1 MGQKTTLVGES
12 FAPWVK
18 DQVEA
23 RQNLLGRRAGE
34 RYTNNELR
42 YMNSKTS
49 FLRLVSGVNINE
61 NFSPSNTTRLED
73 LGLSD
78 DFLNE
83 KLARHFVLEGGTTI
97 ISQSASNPSGN
108 PQFRS
113 GLAKSLNATDTSL
126 NSMGV
131 YGLASS
137 EEYGYSPMPG
147 LIDAEIKSLNRGSL
161 KEATVKIKCWNPRQ
175 FDIIDT
181 LFIKLKYGMLLEW
194 GHSIYVDNN
203 GEVQNN
209 NFSLAE
215 EFLSAQPT
223 AGVEAT
229 NSDQQAIYRSIEKY
243 REESNGNYD
252 AILAYVK
259 NFNWTLN
266 PDNSYDIE
274 LSLISIGDVI
284 ESLKVDVTLKNNYN
298 IEIAGYDEE
307 DQKEAES
314 TLIKHANRSLL
325 DKIFG
330 GIYQTTE
337 FIDDVTA
344 GSKKLGTVVK
354 RGTGEAQQIKID
366 TISDI
371 INDSKN
377 KFFTSFPKALKD
389 GLSTLLPQ
397 LHLDTSLS
405 KSQQKAIV
413 KAFERIASPEVVRL
427 EFADISDGQ
436 EEAYYVK
443 LGTLLRIIENAF
455 IPKSDPTSENPE
467 PMFRINNTFRTVI
480 EEGNDLERVA
490 LCYTLPVQVSQDP
503 SVCLIPLPEDL
514 DDIQSL
520 LEVDV
525 LQKLRNANP
534 ELSEADAREYLKE
547 NVDADEP
554 WWSFGAGSDTQQFID
569 NFKEATDE
577 AKKFNKFL
585 GKHFRRTDSDYIG
598 NMNHIHVNLGFVS
611 KIFTKLINAQEKNK
625 GVNVYEFLNQIMSGI
640 GTALGGLNDFEV
652 VYDSDINFFYIIDN
666 TQLPDGPKV
675 AKEINEDP
683 VEFLINIQD
692 PIGGRGSF
700 VTNTQIKSEI
710 SSELA
715 SEISIAAVS
724 PGQSSQNATSTR
736 FQWLN
741 YGTENRILRA
751 TEVADQQGDSE
762 NNAVSE
768 EELESILENYAF
780 TLENFAFYLKQ
791 VANQYYN
798 ESDAQDQVTALK
810 NIFTLA
816 SQEIEKS
823 QVSDPE
829 KEGTQARGF
838 IPINLS
844 ITLDGLSGPKIYEKF
859 KIPDTFLPSSYK
871 GNVNFLVKEITHTI
885 GEGKWET
892 SFGSL
897 CVPFT
902 SKEGVTTHAKLPETK
917 TSNPNQSS
925 NSTAPEEPDD
935 YKSLSS
941 GLPHGR
947 PPYEVPG
954 YQFAKGGSKTNAG
967 DGYRIFQKQKRRK
980 TQIILHHTAGHA
992 KQGAEGTAV
1001 TAQVI
1006 WSKRADH
1013 VSTHAVISFDGYVDL
1028 LFPDEFYGNNTGK
1041 GYNNRTLGIEI
1052 QSLGYCYQKGNKVIS
1067 AASTGELPA
1076 FDGNNKGYIAAVDKF
1091 GNDNPYKDYQY
1102 YQAYTQAQIDAT
1114 IAQTL
1119 NWINKH
1125 NIPFSYD
1132 YDLLFPKKTGTTYD
1146 NSYNTWKAGTPGVY
1160 THNSLKPTKSDIFP
1174 QYDMLFALRNLALQ
1188 LKQEGRPDCL
1198 GDVTD
1203 YGPNFPNGYNL

>member
-23 RQNLLGRRAGE
+23 RQNLLGKRAGQ

-42 YMNSKTS
+42 YINNKTS
-49 FLRLVSGVNINE
+49 FLRLVSGVNINA
-61 NFSPSNTTRLED
+61 NPGPNNTTRLKD

-78 DFLNE
+78 DFLENE
-83 KLARHFVLEGGTTI
+83 LARHFVLEGGTTRI
-97 ISQSASNPSGN
+97 NKDANPE
-108 PQFRS
+108 FRS
-113 GLAKSLNATDTSL
+113 GLAKSLNPTDTSL

-209 NFSLAE
+209 NLSLAE
-215 EFLSAQPT
+215 EFLSAQP
-223 AGVEAT
+223 AADVKAT
-229 NSDQQAIYRSIEKY
+229 NSSQQAIYRSIEKY
-243 REESNGNYD
+243 REDSNGNYD

-266 PDNSYDIE
+266 PDNSYDIT

-284 ESLKVDVTLKNNYN
+284 ESLKVNVSLKGPN
-298 IEIAGYDEE
+298 IIIAGNDKE
-307 DQKEAES
+307 DQAES
-314 TLIKHANRSLL
+314 DFTLIKHANRSIL
-325 DKIFG
+325 DQVFG

-337 FIDDVTA
+337 FIDDSGT
-344 GSKKLGTVVK
+344 SNLGTS
-354 RGTGEAQQIKID
+354 TGEYGDAKKIKIK
-366 TISDI
+366 TLKDI
-371 INDSKN
+371 VDDPSNQ
-377 KFFTSFPKALKD
+377 FFKSFPQPLKD
-389 GLSTLLPQ
+389 GLATYLPQ
-397 LHLDTSLS
+397 ANRTNAVE
-405 KSQQKAIV
+405 QRAV
-413 KAFERIASPEVVRL
+413 ARAFEQLVSPEAIRL
-427 EFADISDGQ
+427 EFSEITDGQ

-455 IPKSDPTSENPE
+455 IPKSDIESDNPE
-467 PMFRINNTFRTVI
+467 PMFRINHTFQNEV
-480 EEGNDLERVA
+480 ESGSDLERVA
-490 LCYTLPVQVSQDP
+490 LCYTLPVQVSLDP
-503 SVCLIPLPEDL
+503 SVCLIPLPENL

-520 LEVDV
+520 AETDV
-525 LQKLRNANP
+525 IQKLRDANP
-534 ELSEADAREYLKE
+534 ELSEADAREYLKD

-554 WWSFGAGSDTQQFID
+554 WYNFGAGSDTQQFID
-569 NFKEATDE
+569 NFEEAIKE
-577 AKKFNKFL
+577 AKKFNKFI
-585 GKHFRRTDSDYIG
+585 GNTFRRTDSDYIG
-598 NMNHIHVNLGFVS
+598 NMNHIHVNLGFISSVY
-611 KIFTKLINAQEKNK
+611 TKLFNADSENK
-625 GVNVYEFLNQIMSGI
+625 GINVYEFLKQIMNGI
-640 GTALGGLNDFEV
+640 GKALGGLNDFEV

-666 TQLPDGPKV
+666 TQLPDGPKI
-675 AKEINEDP
+675 ATEINESP
-683 VEFLINIQD
+683 VEFLINLND
-692 PIGGRGSF
+692 PINGRGSF

-751 TEVADQQGDSE
+751 TEVQNQSGKQNSATGSD
-762 NNAVSE
+762 
-768 EELESILENYAF
+768 LESILEDYAF
-780 TLENFAFYLKQ
+780 TLENFAFYIKQ
-791 VANQYYN
+791 VANQYYDVDN
-798 ESDAQDQVTALK
+798 AQDYQTSVK
-810 NIFTLA
+810 NILSLA
-816 SQEIEKS
+816 SQNIERS
-823 QVSDPE
+823 QANNPT

-871 GNVNFLVKEITHTI
+871 GNVNFLVKEISHTI
-885 GEGKWET
+885 GDGKWET

-902 SKEGVTTHAKLPETK
+902 SKEGVTTHTK
-917 TSNPNQSS
+917 IHKKPTSSPNNTES
-925 NSTAPEEPDD
+925 NSSQEDPND
-935 YKSLSS
+935 YRSLSS

-947 PPYEVPG
+947 PDYPVEG
-954 YQFAKGGSKTNAG
+954 YQYAQGGNKSGAG
-967 DGYRIFQKQKRRK
+967 DGYRIFKKQNRRK
-980 TQIILHHTAGHA
+980 TQIIIHHTAGHA
-992 KQGAEGTAV
+992 KQGAGSNVGGGTIGTAHG
-1001 TAQVI
+1001 
-1006 WSKRADH
+1006 WSNRTDH
-1013 VSTHAVISFDGYVDL
+1013 VSTHAVISFDGYTDL

-1052 QSLGYCYQKGNKVIS
+1052 QSLGYCYQKNGKITS
-1067 AASTGELPA
+1067 AASKKELPA
-1076 FDGNNKGYIAAVDKF
+1076 FNGNNVGYIVAVDKF

-1132 YDLLFPKKTGTTYD
+1132 YDLLFPEKTGTTYD
-1146 NSYNTWKAGTPGVY
+1146 NSYNTWKAGTPGIY

-1174 QYDMLFALRNLALQ
+1174 QYGMIVALRNLALQ
-1188 LKQEGRPDCL
+1188 LQQEGRPDCN

>member
-1 MGQKTTLVGES
+1 MGQKSTLVGES

-18 DQVEA
+18 NQVEA
-23 RQNLLGRRAGE
+23 RQNLLGRKAGVK
-34 RYTNNELR
+34 YTNNELK
-42 YMNSKTS
+42 YINNKTS
-49 FLRLVSGVNINE
+49 FLRLVSGVNINS
-61 NFSPSNTTRLED
+61 NPGPGNTTRLED
-73 LGLSD
+73 LGLNN
-78 DFLNE
+78 DFLGNE
-83 KLARHFVLEGGTTI
+83 LARHFVLEGGTTI
-97 ISQSASNPSGN
+97 ISQSGN

-113 GLAKSLNATDTSL
+113 GLAESLSVNDTSL

-161 KEATVKIKCWNPRQ
+161 KEATIKIKCWNPRQ

-215 EFLSAQPT
+215 EFLSAQP
-223 AGVEAT
+223 AADVEAT
-229 NSDQQAIYRSIEKY
+229 NSDQQAIYRSIEKH
-243 REESNGNYD
+243 REDSNGNYD

-266 PDNSYDIE
+266 PDNSYDIT

-284 ESLKVDVTLKNNYN
+284 ESLKVNVSLKGPNLK
-298 IEIAGYDEE
+298 IAGNDKE
-307 DQKEAES
+307 DQEES
-314 TLIKHANRSLL
+314 DFTLIKHANRSIL
-325 DKIFG
+325 DQIFG

-337 FIDDVTA
+337 FIDN
-344 GSKKLGTVVK
+344 G
-354 RGTGEAQQIKID
+354 GTGDLGYSSGESGDATKIKIK
-366 TISDI
+366 TLKDI
-371 INDSKN
+371 VDDPNN
-377 KFFTSFPKALKD
+377 QFFKSFPQPLRD
-389 GLSTLLPQ
+389 GLAKYLPRPKSSTGVPQ
-397 LHLDTSLS
+397 SIANVFDQL
-405 KSQQKAIV
+405 
-413 KAFERIASPEVVRL
+413 ASPEAIRL
-427 EFADISDGQ
+427 EFSEITEGQ
-436 EEAYYVK
+436 EEGYYVK

-455 IPKSDPTSENPE
+455 IPKSDIESDNPE
-467 PMFRINNTFRTVI
+467 PMFRINHTFQDVI
-480 EEGNDLERVA
+480 EFGSDLERVA
-490 LCYTLPVQVSQDP
+490 LCYTLPVQVSLDP
-503 SVCLIPLPEDL
+503 SVCLIPLPENL
-514 DDIQSL
+514 DNIQSL
-520 LEVDV
+520 AETDV
-525 LQKLRNANP
+525 IQKVRDANP
-534 ELSEADAREYLKE
+534 ELSEADAREYLKD

-554 WWSFGAGSDTQQFID
+554 WWSFGIGSDTQQFID
-569 NFKEATDE
+569 NFEEAIKE
-577 AKKFNKFL
+577 AKKFNKFI
-585 GKHFRRTDSDYIG
+585 GTTFRRTDSDYIG

-611 KIFTKLINAQEKNK
+611 KVYTTLINSDSENK
-625 GVNVYEFLNQIMSGI
+625 GINVYEFLRQIMNGV
-640 GTALGGLNDFEV
+640 GKALGGINDFEV

-666 TQLPDGPKV
+666 TQLPDGPKI
-675 AKEINEDP
+675 AEKINEPP
-683 VEFLINIQD
+683 VEFLINLND
-692 PIGGRGSF
+692 PVNGRGSF

-751 TEVADQQGDSE
+751 TEVQNQSGKQNSSTDSD
-762 NNAVSE
+762 
-768 EELESILENYAF
+768 LESILKNYAF
-780 TLENFAFYLKQ
+780 TLENYAFYIKKI
-791 VANQYYN
+791 ANQYYDVD
-798 ESDAQDQVTALK
+798 EAEDYQTSVR
-810 NIFTLA
+810 NILSLA
-816 SQEIEKS
+816 SQNIEKS
-823 QVSDPE
+823 QANDPT

-871 GNVNFLVKEITHTI
+871 GNVNFLVKEISHTI

-902 SKEGVTTHAKLPETK
+902 SKEGVTIHTK
-917 TSNPNQSS
+917 IPKKPTSSPNNTES
-925 NSTAPEEPDD
+925 NSSQEDPDD
-935 YKSLSS
+935 YRSLSS

-947 PPYEVPG
+947 PPYPVEG
-954 YQFAKGGSKTNAG
+954 YQYAQGGSKTNAG
-967 DGYRIFQKQKRRK
+967 DGYRIFKKRKRLK
-980 TQIILHHTAGHA
+980 TQIILHHTAGHG
-992 KQGAEGTAV
+992 KQGAGSNSGGGTIGTAHG
-1001 TAQVI
+1001 

-1013 VSTHAVISFDGYVDL
+1013 VSTHAVISFDGYTDL

-1041 GYNNRTLGIEI
+1041 GYSDRTLGIEI
-1052 QSLGYCYQKGNKVIS
+1052 QSLGYCYQKNGKVIS
-1067 AASTGELPA
+1067 SAAERELPA
-1076 FDGNNKGYIAAVDKF
+1076 FNGNNKGYIAAVDKF
-1091 GNDNPYKDYQY
+1091 GNDTPYKNYQY

-1132 YDLLFPKKTGTTYD
+1132 YNILFPEKSGATLD
-1146 NSYNTWKAGTPGVY
+1146 NSFKIWKGGTPGVY
-1160 THNSLKPTKSDIFP
+1160 THNSMKGSKSDIFP
-1174 QYDMLFALRNLALQ
+1174 QYDMIFALRNLALQ
-1188 LKQEGRPDCL
+1188 LQQEGRPDCL

-1203 YGPNFPNGYNL
+1203 YGSNFPNGYNL